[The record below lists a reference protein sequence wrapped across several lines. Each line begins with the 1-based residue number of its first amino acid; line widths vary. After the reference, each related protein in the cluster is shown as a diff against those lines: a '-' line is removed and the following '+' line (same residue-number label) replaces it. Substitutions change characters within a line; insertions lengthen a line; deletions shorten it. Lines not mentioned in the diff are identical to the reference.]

1 MKAQKAQNKAILGS
15 ENNTRDILTPDPK
28 LYCRATVTKQH
39 GTDTRA
45 DAKTRGNK
53 IEDTEATIAY
63 SCVNF
68 DKDINIYTYVY
79 IHVDIGMYVYTHAHT
94 HSGGKA
100 SSINI
105 AEKKYGKEQN

>member
-1 MKAQKAQNKAILGS
+1 M
-15 ENNTRDILTPDPK
+15 
-28 LYCRATVTKQH
+28 TKQH

-45 DAKTRGNK
+45 DAKTQGNK

-79 IHVDIGMYVYTHAHT
+79 IHVDIGMYVYTHAHAHT
-94 HSGGKA
+94 QWGESLF
-100 SSINI
+100 N
-105 AEKKYGKEQN
+105 N

>member
-1 MKAQKAQNKAILGS
+1 M
-15 ENNTRDILTPDPK
+15 
-28 LYCRATVTKQH
+28 TKQH

-68 DKDINIYTYVY
+68 DKDINVYTYVY
-79 IHVDIGMYVYTHAHT
+79 TCGYRYVCIHTCTHT

-100 SSINI
+100 SSINV